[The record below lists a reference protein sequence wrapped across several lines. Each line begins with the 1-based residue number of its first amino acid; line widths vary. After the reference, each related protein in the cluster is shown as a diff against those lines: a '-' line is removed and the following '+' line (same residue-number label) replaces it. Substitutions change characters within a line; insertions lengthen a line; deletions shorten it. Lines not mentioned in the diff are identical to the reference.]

1 MSDAALGYGSLFQ
14 TGDGGS
20 PEIWSTVAEVTNI
33 SPPGVARDSVDT
45 SHENGPNEWRES
57 IPGLKTPGEMSI
69 EMNFVPGGDAYA
81 DLFAELSDQLI
92 RNRRIVFPDGEVM
105 GFRAFLTGLE
115 SEVPVDAQMKATATF
130 QLSGAV
136 DPIV

>member
-20 PEIWSTVAEVTNI
+20 PEVWSTVAEVTNI
-33 SPPGVARDSVDT
+33 SPPGIQRDSVDA
-45 SHENGPNEWRES
+45 SHENGPDEWRES

-81 DLFAELSDQLI
+81 DLFAELSDKEV

-115 SEVPVDAQMKATATF
+115 SQVPVDAQMKATATF
-130 QLSGAV
+130 TLSGAV

>member
-1 MSDAALGYGSLFQ
+1 MSAAQLGYGTLFQ

-20 PEIWSTVAEVTNI
+20 PQVWSTVAEVTNI
-33 SPPGVARDSVDT
+33 SPPGVSRDSVDT
-45 SHENGPNEWRES
+45 SHENGPNEWREA
-57 IPGLKTPGEMSI
+57 IPGLKTPGEVKI
-69 EMNFVPGGDAYA
+69 EFNFVPGGDAFA
-81 DLFAELSDQLI
+81 DLFAELDDQQI

-105 GFRAFLTGLE
+105 AFTAFLTGLE

-136 DPIV
+136 GAIT